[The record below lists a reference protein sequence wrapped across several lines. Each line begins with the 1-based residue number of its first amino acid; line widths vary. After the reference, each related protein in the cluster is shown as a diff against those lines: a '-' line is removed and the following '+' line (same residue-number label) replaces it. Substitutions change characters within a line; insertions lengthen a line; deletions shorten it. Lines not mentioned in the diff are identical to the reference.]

1 MSSTLCSPRLI
12 PVVRRCAMHT
22 GYTILFIVLAIILL
36 AVAVKVRVLV
46 AAKRRSGMTGEQFV
60 SALTAKGI
68 PEEIGRAVFTGFHKW
83 GSCISDDFP
92 ITPEISLRDFIPWVE
107 YDEVDIIHDVLD
119 QTGRHWPP
127 KELLPCEADWTLADV
142 AKFVADCPRTV

>member
-1 MSSTLCSPRLI
+1 MHLHGAPGLSRGVS
-12 PVVRRCAMHT
+12 RCAMHT
-22 GYTILFIVLAIILL
+22 GYTILFIVLATILW

-46 AAKRRSGMTGEQFV
+46 CAKRRSGMTGEQFV
-60 SALTAKGI
+60 SALTTKGI
-68 PEEIGRAVFTGFHKW
+68 PEEVGRAVFAGFHKW

-92 ITPEISLRDFIPWVE
+92 ITPELSLREFVPWVE
-107 YDEVDIIHDVLD
+107 CDEADIIHEVLD

-127 KELLPCEADWTLADV
+127 KQLLPCESDWTLADV